1 MNSREKQTVLIVDD
15 VPQNLDILYELLK
28 DLYKVKAALNGYDA
42 LRIIFSSDPP
52 DIVLLDVMMP
62 EMDGYEVCKIMKED
76 LRSTNIPV
84 IFVTTMGE
92 EQDETYG
99 FEIGAVDYITK
110 PINTAIVLARVKT
123 QLALYNQSLHL
134 EEMVQERTKEIYATR
149 QDIVRRLG
157 IAAQYKDNETG
168 AHIMRMSI
176 YCQILARKIGMKES
190 EGNIL
195 LNAAPMH
202 DIGKIGIPDLI
213 LTKPGKLDK
222 EEWEIM
228 KTHTTIGGTILGN
241 HDYDLMNVA
250 KRVALCHH
258 EKWDGSGYPAGLRG
272 EAIPI
277 EGRIAAVADV
287 FDALT
292 SKRPYK
298 PAWTVE
304 DSYDYILKERGK
316 HFDPQLVDAFKDSL
330 DAILI
335 VKERYSEED

>member
-1 MNSREKQTVLIVDD
+1 MNSHEKQTVLIVDD
-15 VPQNLDILYELLK
+15 VPQNLDLLYEVLK
-28 DLYKVKAALNGYDA
+28 DRYRVKAALNGIKA
-42 LRIIFSSDPP
+42 LDIIFSSEPP

-62 EMDGYEVCKIMKED
+62 EMDGYEVCKKIKAD
-76 LRSTNIPV
+76 LRSMKIPV
-84 IFVTTMGE
+84 IFVTAMGE

-99 FEIGAVDYITK
+99 FELGAVDYITK
-110 PINTAIVLARVKT
+110 PINPAIVLARVKT
-123 QLALYNQSLHL
+123 QLALYNQSQHL
-134 EEMVQERTKEIYATR
+134 EELVQDRTKVIYATR

-168 AHIMRMSI
+168 SHIMRMSI
-176 YCQILARKIGMKES
+176 FCQIIAKNIGMKES

-202 DIGKIGIPDLI
+202 DIGKIGIPDSI

-222 EEWEIM
+222 AEWEIM
-228 KTHTTIGGTILGN
+228 KTHTTIGGAILGD

-250 KRVALCHH
+250 KRVALNHH

-277 EGRIAAVADV
+277 EGRISAVADV

-292 SKRPYK
+292 SKRTYK
-298 PAWTVE
+298 EAWSVDE
-304 DSYDYILKERGK
+304 ACDYIWKGRGS
-316 HFDPQLVDAFKDSL
+316 HFDPRLVDAFKDSL
-330 DAILI
+330 DTILI
-335 VKERYSEED
+335 IKEQYSEDD